1 MAKLTPSQ
9 EQELR
14 DAFNLFDRDHSGKI
28 TKSELRKLLRALN
41 VKATDSEVQR
51 LLHRMDTDNSGDI
64 DFNEFKNAMARLF
77 FKKYSRTEVM
87 DAFKKFDVDGNG
99 FISSKELENIM
110 SRMGKHLSQKEL
122 QATISSLDLNK
133 DGKISFDE
141 FCALFD

>member
-1 MAKLTPSQ
+1 MAKLTQSQ
-9 EQELR
+9 ERELR

-28 TKSELRKLLRALN
+28 TKSELRRMLGALN
-41 VKATDSEVQR
+41 VKATDNEVQK
-51 LLHRMDTDNSGDI
+51 LLRRMDTDNSGEI
-64 DFNEFKNAMARLF
+64 DFNEFKNAMAKSF
-77 FKKYSRTEVM
+77 FKKYSRKELT
-87 DAFKKFDVDGNG
+87 DAFKKFDIDGNG

-141 FCALFD
+141 FCTLFD

>member
-64 DFNEFKNAMARLF
+64 DFNEFKNAMARPF

>member
-64 DFNEFKNAMARLF
+64 DFNEFKNAMARPF
-77 FKKYSRTEVM
+77 FKKYSRTEAM